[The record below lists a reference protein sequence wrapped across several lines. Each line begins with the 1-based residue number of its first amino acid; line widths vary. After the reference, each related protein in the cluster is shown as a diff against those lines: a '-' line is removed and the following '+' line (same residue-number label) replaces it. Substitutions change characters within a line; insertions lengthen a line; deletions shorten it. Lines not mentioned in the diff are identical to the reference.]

1 MLCTL
6 FSPSQFIVC
15 MFMLNILLLLFLLHA
30 GSGSVGQ
37 DGEACIGRSAVGAS
51 AGTEAASRT
60 VGADQSGD
68 VGRPPSGTLFR
79 GGQRP
84 TSGQH
89 AAPVSLF
96 LSFVDHLFVFR
107 AGIHIIC
114 LLICIASC
122 KKLRQQFILVLTVFL
137 IHRSALRGG
146 GAGNASYCAH
156 WEVALVW

>member
-1 MLCTL
+1 MCGGG
-6 FSPSQFIVC
+6 P
-15 MFMLNILLLLFLLHA
+15 
-30 GSGSVGQ
+30 
-37 DGEACIGRSAVGAS
+37 
-51 AGTEAASRT
+51 
-60 VGADQSGD
+60 